1 MTLAIASIYCWVIF
15 LQMVFLTIDQGIPSA
30 IIITDIS
37 HIEIER
43 VQKRALSIM
52 NPSHT
57 YEANLAQF
65 GLATLHKRRQELCD
79 NQFERISTTSH
90 KLSYLLPPNHCPNH
104 HLRKCHEYHHPQIHT
119 DRFKHSFI
127 PAMCAGKEVFKN
139 LIYFN
144 ISSRF

>member
-65 GLATLHKRRQELCD
+65 GLATLHKRRQELCN
-79 NQFERISTTSH
+79 NQFERILTTSH
-90 KLSYLLPPNHCPNH
+90 KLSYLLPPNHCPNR
-104 HLRKCHEYHHPQIHT
+104 HLRKCHEYDLPQIHT

-127 PAMCAGKEVFKN
+127 PAMCAKKFLKT
-139 LIYFN
+139 
-144 ISSRF
+144 